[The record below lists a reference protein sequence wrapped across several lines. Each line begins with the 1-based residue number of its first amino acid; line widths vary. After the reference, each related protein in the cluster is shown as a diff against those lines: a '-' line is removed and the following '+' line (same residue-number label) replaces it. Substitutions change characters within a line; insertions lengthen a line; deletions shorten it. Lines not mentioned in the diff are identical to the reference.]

1 MKFYY
6 LPFILLLTI
15 SCKQKEQNLI
25 EFDPRSLDKNEIALS
40 QIADNIS
47 YTPLDNSIQLG
58 EIYDFHYPKFINNSI
73 FLYENE
79 IGVLVF
85 NRNGKFIRK
94 IGRKGRGPGEYIH
107 GLDFTVDN
115 KTETVFINDRNII
128 KVFNKEGQF
137 LKSFSLK
144 KFGDLINSI
153 EIFNSNLL
161 AVYAIQFENTPYDWM
176 VFDTIGNVIT
186 QKKRRI
192 PQFTSN
198 VGGGKGAYHFNDKIG
213 YWDEYSDTIFLI
225 SDNYRQIPSFIISP
239 GEHRYPKT
247 TINAPTEL
255 NNKISLRQIFET
267 RHFLI
272 VRYIFNEINYFALID
287 KENNEIFLSNWE
299 FNGSG
304 GILNDL
310 DGGAR
315 FLPKSYYIEEDKEYI
330 VGFSYPNQLIDL
342 VSSNEFKNSTPKYP
356 EKKLEL
362 IKLATNLKETDNP
375 ILVTVRLKK

>member
-6 LPFILLLTI
+6 LPFILLFAA

-25 EFDPRSLDKNEIALS
+25 EFDPRRLDKNEITLS

-58 EIYDFHYPKFINNSI
+58 EIYDFHYPKFINNAI
-73 FLYENE
+73 FLYENKV
-79 IGVLVF
+79 GVLVF
-85 NRNGKFIRK
+85 NRNGEFIRK
-94 IGRKGRGPGEYIH
+94 IGSKGRGPGEYIY

-115 KTETVFINDRNII
+115 KTETVFINDLNMI

-144 KFGDLINSI
+144 KYGDMINNI

-161 AVYAIQFENTPYDWM
+161 AFYAIQFENTPHEWM

-186 QKKRRI
+186 QEKRRI

-247 TINAPTEL
+247 TINAPTEI
-255 NNKISLRQIFET
+255 NKKLSLRQIFET
-267 RHFLI
+267 RNFLI

-287 KENNEIFLSNWE
+287 KESNEIFLSNWE

-342 VSSNEFKNSTPKYP
+342 VSSNEFKNSSPKYP
-356 EKKLEL
+356 DKKLEL
-362 IKLATNLKETDNP
+362 AKFATNLKETDNP
-375 ILVTVRLKK
+375 VLVTVRLKK

>member
-6 LPFILLLTI
+6 LPFFLLFAI
-15 SCKQKEQNLI
+15 SCKQIEQNLI
-25 EFDPRSLDKNEIALS
+25 EFDPRSLDKNEITLS

-47 YTPLDNSIQLG
+47 YTPLDNSILLG
-58 EIYDFHYPKFINNSI
+58 EIYDFHYPKFINSAI
-73 FLYENE
+73 FLYDNKV
-79 IGVLVF
+79 GVLVF
-85 NRNGKFIRK
+85 NRSGEFIRK
-94 IGRKGRGPGEYIH
+94 IGSKGRGPGEYIY

-115 KTETVFINDRNII
+115 KTETVFINDLNII

-137 LKSFSLK
+137 LKSFSLNK
-144 KFGDLINSI
+144 YGDMINNI

-161 AVYAIQFENTPYDWM
+161 AFYAIQFENTPYEWM
-176 VFDTIGNVIT
+176 VFDTTGNVIT
-186 QKKRRI
+186 QEKRRI
-192 PQFTSN
+192 PQFKSN
-198 VGGGKGAYHFNDKIG
+198 VGGGKGAYHFNYKIG

-247 TINAPTEL
+247 TINAPTEI
-255 NNKISLRQIFET
+255 NNKLSLRQIFET
-267 RHFLI
+267 RNFLI

-287 KENNEIFLSNWE
+287 KKSNEIFLSNWE

-342 VSSNEFKNSTPKYP
+342 VSSNEFKNSSPKYP
-356 EKKLEL
+356 DKKLEL
-362 IKLATNLKETDNP
+362 TKFATNLKETDNP
-375 ILVTVRLKK
+375 VLVTVRLKK

>member
-6 LPFILLLTI
+6 LSFILLLAS
-15 SCKQKEQNLI
+15 SCKQKEQNLF
-25 EFDPRSLDKNEIALS
+25 EFDPRSLDKKEITLS

-58 EIYDFHYPKFINNSI
+58 EIYDFHYPKFINNAI
-73 FLYENE
+73 FLYENK

-85 NRNGKFIRK
+85 NKNGEFVRK
-94 IGRKGRGPGEYIH
+94 IGGKGRGPGEYIY

-115 KTETVFINDRNII
+115 KTENVFINDMDII

-137 LKSFSLK
+137 LKSFSLN
-144 KFGDLINSI
+144 KFGDLINNI
-153 EIFNSNLL
+153 EIFNSKLL
-161 AVYAIQFENTPYDWM
+161 AFYAIQFENTPYEWM
-176 VFDTIGNVIT
+176 VFDTIGNVII
-186 QKKRRI
+186 QEKRRI

-198 VGGGKGAYHFNDKIG
+198 VGGGKGAYHFNDMIG

-225 SDNYRQIPSFIISP
+225 SDNYLQIPSFIISP
-239 GEHRYPKT
+239 GDHRYPKT
-247 TINAPTEL
+247 TINAPTEI
-255 NNKISLRQIFET
+255 NNKLSLRQIFET
-267 RHFLI
+267 RNFLI
-272 VRYIFNEINYFALID
+272 VRYIYNEIKNFALID
-287 KENNEIFLSNWE
+287 KESNEIFLSNWE

-315 FLPKSYYIEEDKEYI
+315 FLPKSYYIEEDLEYI

-342 VSSNEFKNSTPKYP
+342 VSSNEFKNSSPKYP
-356 EKKLEL
+356 DKKLEL
-362 IKLATNLKETDNP
+362 AKFATNLKETDNP
-375 ILVTVRLKK
+375 VLVIVRLKK